1 MQKPQIMKRELL
13 SLLSILTMLIFTVI
27 TFASNGATSQAVSSL
42 VLTVVSIFVYALITL
57 LQDKPDLYNMPYE
70 IAEDNRQ
77 QANRLMSDSIIK
89 IKTLTMLLL
98 TAFTV
103 LARYSCPTITITLT
117 AIYIVMLT
125 IFTITTFNKLKR
137 LR

>member
-1 MQKPQIMKRELL
+1 MKRELL

-27 TFASNGATSQAVSSL
+27 TFASNDATSQAVSSL
-42 VLTVVSIFVYALITL
+42 VLTVVSIFVYALITV

-77 QANRLMSDSIIK
+77 HANRLMSDSIIK

-103 LARYSCPTITITLT
+103 MTRYSCPTITITLT

>member
-1 MQKPQIMKRELL
+1 MMKRELL

-70 IAEDNRQ
+70 IAEDNQQ
-77 QANRLMSDSIIK
+77 QANRLMSDTIIK

-103 LARYSCPTITITLT
+103 LARYSCPTITITVT

>member
-1 MQKPQIMKRELL
+1 MMKRELL

-77 QANRLMSDSIIK
+77 QANRLMSDTIIK

-103 LARYSCPTITITLT
+103 LARYSCPTITITVT

>member
-1 MQKPQIMKRELL
+1 MMKRELL

-77 QANRLMSDSIIK
+77 QANRLMSDTIIK

>member
-1 MQKPQIMKRELL
+1 MQKKQIMKRELL

-77 QANRLMSDSIIK
+77 QANRLMSDTIIK
-89 IKTLTMLLL
+89 TKTLTMLLL
-98 TAFTV
+98 TAFIV

>member
-1 MQKPQIMKRELL
+1 MMKRELL

-77 QANRLMSDSIIK
+77 QANRLMSDTIIK
-89 IKTLTMLLL
+89 TKTLTMLLL

>member
-1 MQKPQIMKRELL
+1 MKRELL

-77 QANRLMSDSIIK
+77 HANRLMSDSIIK

>member
-77 QANRLMSDSIIK
+77 QSNRLMSDSIIK

>member
-42 VLTVVSIFVYALITL
+42 VLTVVSFFVYALITL

-77 QANRLMSDSIIK
+77 HANRLMSDSIIK

-103 LARYSCPTITITLT
+103 MTRYSCPTITITLT

>member
-1 MQKPQIMKRELL
+1 MKRELL

-77 QANRLMSDSIIK
+77 QANRLMSDTIIK
-89 IKTLTMLLL
+89 TKTLTMLLL

-103 LARYSCPTITITLT
+103 LARYSCPTITITVT

>member
-1 MQKPQIMKRELL
+1 MQNPQIMKRELF

-103 LARYSCPTITITLT
+103 LAGYSCPTITITLT

-125 IFTITTFNKLKR
+125 IFTIPTFNKLKR

>member
-77 QANRLMSDSIIK
+77 QANRLMSVTNIK

-103 LARYSCPTITITLT
+103 LARYSCPTITITVT

>member
-1 MQKPQIMKRELL
+1 LQKPQIMKRELL

-103 LARYSCPTITITLT
+103 LARYSCPTITITVT

>member
-57 LQDKPDLYNMPYE
+57 LQDKPNLYNMPYE

-125 IFTITTFNKLKR
+125 IFTITTFNKLKQ

>member
-77 QANRLMSDSIIK
+77 QANRLMSDTIIK

>member
-1 MQKPQIMKRELL
+1 MMKRELL

-77 QANRLMSDSIIK
+77 QANRLMSVTIIK

>member
-103 LARYSCPTITITLT
+103 LARYSCPTITITVT

>member
-1 MQKPQIMKRELL
+1 MKRELL

-77 QANRLMSDSIIK
+77 QANRLMSVTIIK

>member
-1 MQKPQIMKRELL
+1 MKRELL

-42 VLTVVSIFVYALITL
+42 VLTVVSFFVYALITL

-77 QANRLMSDSIIK
+77 QSNRLMSDSIIK

>member
-42 VLTVVSIFVYALITL
+42 MLTVVSIFVYALITL

-70 IAEDNRQ
+70 IAEDNQQ

>member
-1 MQKPQIMKRELL
+1 MKRELL

-77 QANRLMSDSIIK
+77 QSNRLMSDSIIK

>member
-1 MQKPQIMKRELL
+1 MKRELL

-42 VLTVVSIFVYALITL
+42 VLTVVSIFVYALITV

>member
-1 MQKPQIMKRELL
+1 MIVFTA
-13 SLLSILTMLIFTVI
+13 IAFICDYTM
-27 TFASNGATSQAVSSL
+27 SQAVSSL

-103 LARYSCPTITITLT
+103 LAGYSCPTITITLT

>member
-1 MQKPQIMKRELL
+1 MMKRELL

-42 VLTVVSIFVYALITL
+42 VLTVVSFFVYALITL

-70 IAEDNRQ
+70 IAEDNRH
-77 QANRLMSDSIIK
+77 QANRLMSDTIIK

>member
-1 MQKPQIMKRELL
+1 MKRELL

-77 QANRLMSDSIIK
+77 HANRLMSDSIIK

-103 LARYSCPTITITLT
+103 MTRYSCPTITITLT

>member
-1 MQKPQIMKRELL
+1 MQKKQIMKRELL

-42 VLTVVSIFVYALITL
+42 VLTVVSIFVYALITV

-77 QANRLMSDSIIK
+77 HANRLMSDSIIK

>member
-1 MQKPQIMKRELL
+1 MMKRELL

-70 IAEDNRQ
+70 IAKDNRQ
-77 QANRLMSDSIIK
+77 QANRLMSDTIIK

>member
-1 MQKPQIMKRELL
+1 LQKPQIMKRELL

-77 QANRLMSDSIIK
+77 QANRLMSDTIIK

>member
-77 QANRLMSDSIIK
+77 QANRLMSDTIIK
-89 IKTLTMLLL
+89 TKTLTMLLL

-103 LARYSCPTITITLT
+103 LARYSCPTITITVT

>member
-1 MQKPQIMKRELL
+1 MKRELL

-27 TFASNGATSQAVSSL
+27 TFASNDATSQAVSSL

>member
-1 MQKPQIMKRELL
+1 MMKRELL

>member
-1 MQKPQIMKRELL
+1 MQKKQIMKRELL

-77 QANRLMSDSIIK
+77 QANRLMSDTIIK
-89 IKTLTMLLL
+89 TKTLTMLLL

>member
-1 MQKPQIMKRELL
+1 MKRELL

-77 QANRLMSDSIIK
+77 QANRLMSDTIIK
-89 IKTLTMLLL
+89 TKTLTMLLL